1 MNFNT
6 VKEKKEYVERKAIEV
21 LKDFFYKNEI
31 GNDLLLGDKTE
42 YTDGRLFFE
51 NIDYQVAKKTLIK
64 TGLEKSDLKNI
75 EMPELEGSVAAA
87 FGYDDEATPAKLI
100 NDFSK
105 TNKKLVILGGLMNG
119 QFIGADQ
126 VKTLAKLPG
135 REQLLAQVVG
145 TIQAPVSGFARVLS
159 GNIRNL
165 VGVLNN
171 IKLILMEWIR
181 KLKLEE

>member
-1 MNFNT
+1 MAIT
-6 VKEKKEYVERKAIEV
+6 KEQKKTIVKDLADKFSKSKIAVFASFQGIKVTESEKLRSE
-21 LKDFFYKNEI
+21 
-31 GNDLLLGDKTE
+31 LGEEK
-42 YTDGRLFFE
+42 
-51 NIDYQVAKKTLIK
+51 IDYQVAKKTLIK

-75 EMPELEGSVAAA
+75 EIPELEGSVAAA

-105 TNKKLVILGGLMNG
+105 TNKNLVILGGLMNG
-119 QFIGADQ
+119 RFIGADQ

-165 VGVLNN
+165 VSVLNN
-171 IKLILMEWIR
+171 IAEDK
-181 KLKLEE
+181 K